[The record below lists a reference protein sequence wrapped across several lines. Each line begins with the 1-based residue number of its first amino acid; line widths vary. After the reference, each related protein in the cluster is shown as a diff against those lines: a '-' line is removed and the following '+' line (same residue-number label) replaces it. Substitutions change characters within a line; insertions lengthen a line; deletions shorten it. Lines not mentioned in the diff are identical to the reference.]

1 MRGGFDV
8 TVITDNMVAQVME
21 EGKINKVIVGSDN
34 LAKNGDIANKAGTY
48 QIALI
53 AKYFKIPFYVLC
65 VPMSGAKTGEDIEIG
80 IRPDKELL
88 VYRGLRLAPKGVE
101 AYYPE
106 FDITPNNLITK
117 HIYLEL
123 NYG

>member
-1 MRGGFDV
+1 
-8 TVITDNMVAQVME
+8 
-21 EGKINKVIVGSDN
+21 

-88 VYRGLRLAPKGVE
+88 VYPGLRLAPKGVE
-101 AYYPE
+101 AYCPA